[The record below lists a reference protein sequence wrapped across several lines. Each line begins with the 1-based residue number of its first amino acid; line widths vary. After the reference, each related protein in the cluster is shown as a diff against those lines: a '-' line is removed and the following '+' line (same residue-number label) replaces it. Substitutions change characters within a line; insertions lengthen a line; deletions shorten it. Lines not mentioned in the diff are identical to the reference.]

1 MSTPARLGFLLLSLV
16 LLAAGAAWWLDR
28 LPFQQDSDTQPDE
41 KPANRIAVEAAPVA
55 TGSIT
60 DIRSFT
66 GTLEP
71 EQAFTLA
78 PKTDGQ
84 LERIH
89 VDIGDRVER
98 GQVVA
103 ELDDDEAR
111 QDVAEAEA
119 LLAVARAE
127 LSQAKAD
134 ARLARRELERTER
147 LAARD
152 MASPSA
158 LDTAEA
164 EAEAKEAAVAV
175 AEARLER
182 REAALGRARVRLG
195 HTRIRARWPEGDATR
210 LVGERMA
217 NPGDS
222 IGAHEPLL
230 FVVRTAPLTAAIQVP
245 ERDYP
250 HLAKGQPATITTRA
264 LPGRRFEATIDRLA
278 PRFAEESRRA
288 RVEVRAPNADQALKP
303 GMFATV
309 EVTVGTAEDATL
321 IPAEALVRRDGEPGV
336 YRIRRSSP
344 ATVEFIPVTPGIR
357 NGDRIQVVAP
367 DDLDGRVV
375 TLGQQLLEDG
385 APVTIAELPAS

>member
-1 MSTPARLGFLLLSLV
+1 MSTPARLGFPLLV
-16 LLAAGAAWWLDR
+16 LALLAVGAAWWLDR
-28 LPFQQDSDTQPDE
+28 LPFQQDSDTPPDE
-41 KPANRIAVEAAPVA
+41 KPANRIAVEAAPVT
-55 TGSIT
+55 TGAIT
-60 DIRSFT
+60 DVRAFT

-119 LLAVARAE
+119 LVAVGRAE

-147 LAARD
+147 LAERD
-152 MASPSA
+152 MASASA

-175 AEARLER
+175 AEARLKQ
-182 REAALGRARVRLG
+182 REAALSRTRVQLG
-195 HTRIRARWPEGDATR
+195 HTRIRAHWPDGDATR

-230 FVVRTAPLTAAIQVP
+230 SVVRTAPLTAVIQVP

-264 LPGRRFEATIDRLA
+264 LPGHRFEATIARIA
-278 PRFAEESRRA
+278 PRFAEDSRRA
-288 RVEVRAPNADQALKP
+288 RVEVRAPNEERALKP
-303 GMFATV
+303 GMFANV
-309 EVTVGTAEDATL
+309 EVAVGTAEDTTL
-321 IPAEALVRRDGEPGV
+321 VPTEALVRRDGQPGV

-344 ATVEFIPVTPGIR
+344 AKVEFVPVTTGIR
-357 NGDRIQVVAP
+357 NGERVQVVAP
-367 DDLDGRVV
+367 EDLDGRVV

-385 APVTIAELPAS
+385 APVTVAELPEL